1 MGQRPPRVPVT
12 YCANVPCGQ
21 EPGKRYIRLI
31 RVGRTAGIRLIPGI
45 QMEHPVA
52 LANRQRE
59 SQNLFCA
66 PGQDYSLT
74 TTARAAAAA
83 LTRPELAQAAAI
95 LAHAGEHQRATA
107 VTAQME
113 TATCSITCQ
122 RAYAWQAR
130 CAIHRRDL
138 SAQSRYLTHRTGS
151 YLSGQVIHEPG
162 FQARINQRSA
172 HSACPRRTALHGAC
186 DGLLTFTTA
195 PISRQLTRPYSRSM
209 TDEAPP
215 PQRGDELAS
224 QAGLRASHVDR
235 DQAVELLRVAAG
247 DGRLTAEELDE
258 RLEEALTARTCG
270 ELAALTTDLPAVP
283 DSAPGAPV
291 PEPKD
296 LARIGCRGSSVK
308 RDGRWLVPRRM
319 EVRVTGGSVTLDFT
333 EAVILQPSLLID
345 ADVSASR
352 LTLVTKPGVVVDT
365 DEVAAE
371 GSYVKVR
378 AHRGPEVPIILRIQ
392 VSGKVSGGHITARPP
407 RRTFWPWLRRHPQPH
422 RPASP

>member
-1 MGQRPPRVPVT
+1 MSGPHTLPVRD
-12 YCANVPCGQ
+12 AP
-21 EPGKRYIRLI
+21 LS
-31 RVGRTAGIRLIPGI
+31 TAP
-45 QMEHPVA
+45 A
-52 LANRQRE
+52 
-59 SQNLFCA
+59 
-66 PGQDYSLT
+66 
-74 TTARAAAAA
+74 
-83 LTRPELAQAAAI
+83 
-95 LAHAGEHQRATA
+95 
-107 VTAQME
+107 
-113 TATCSITCQ
+113 
-122 RAYAWQAR
+122 
-130 CAIHRRDL
+130 
-138 SAQSRYLTHRTGS
+138 
-151 YLSGQVIHEPG
+151 
-162 FQARINQRSA
+162 
-172 HSACPRRTALHGAC
+172 
-186 DGLLTFTTA
+186 DGLLTFTAA

-235 DQAVELLRVAAG
+235 DRAVELLRVAAG
-247 DGRLTAEELDE
+247 DGRRPRRNSTSGGGSLDGTHL
-258 RLEEALTARTCG
+258 RRACGADHGPARRTR
-270 ELAALTTDLPAVP
+270 
-283 DSAPGAPV
+283 SAPGAPV
-291 PEPKD
+291 LEPKD

-392 VSGKVSGGHITARPP
+392 VSGKVSGGHIAARPP